1 MKYAY
6 VEDGVVKESNRV
18 LPINWKNVSNFNLL
32 DEATLKSYGWFPYR
46 FEPATI
52 PQNCI
57 GNGSSFEI
65 TDDEVIEIQLYR
77 EKSQSEIDSEINS
90 LWVSV
95 RQRRNIELKECDWT
109 QIPDSPLS
117 DEVKEQWKIYRQ
129 QLRDI
134 TLQNNPRNIDWPTP
148 PGQINE

>member
-32 DEATLKSYGWFPYR
+32 DEATLKSYGWFPYS

-95 RQRRNIELKECDWT
+95 RQRRNIELTECDWT

>member
-32 DEATLKSYGWFPYR
+32 DETALKSYGWFPYR

-52 PQNCI
+52 PSNCI

-65 TDDEVIEIQLYR
+65 NDYEVVETQLYR
-77 EKSQSEIDSEINS
+77 EKSQSEIDSELNS
-90 LWVSV
+90 LWSNI
-95 RQRRNIELKECDWT
+95 RYRRNIELKECDWT
-109 QIPDSPLS
+109 QLPDSSLS
-117 DEVKEQWKIYRQ
+117 EELKYKWAIYRQ
-129 QLRDI
+129 ELRDI
-134 TLQNNPRNIDWPTP
+134 TNYPSPDSVIWPSEP
-148 PGQINE
+148 I

>member
-6 VEDGVVKESNRV
+6 VEDSVVKESNRV

-57 GNGSSFEI
+57 SNGSRFEI
-65 TDDEVIEIQLYR
+65 TDDEVVEIQLYR
-77 EKSQSEIDSEINS
+77 ELSQSEIDSQIDS
-90 LWVSV
+90 LWNSI
-95 RQRRNIELKECDWT
+95 RYRRNAELKECDWT

-117 DEVKEQWKIYRQ
+117 EELKVEWKTYRQ
-129 QLRDI
+129 ALRDI
-134 TLQNNPRNIDWPTP
+134 TLQSDPYNIIWPTL
-148 PGQINE
+148 PGTPNV

>member
-32 DEATLKSYGWFPYR
+32 DETTLKSYGWFPYR

-52 PQNCI
+52 PSNCI

-65 TDDEVIEIQLYR
+65 TDDEVIETQLYR
-77 EKSQSEIDSEINS
+77 ELSQSEIDSEINS

-109 QIPDSPLS
+109 QISDSPLS

-129 QLRDI
+129 ELRDI
-134 TLQNNPRNIDWPTP
+134 TLQNNPRNINWPTH

>member
-32 DEATLKSYGWFPYR
+32 DETTLKSYGWFPYR

-52 PQNCI
+52 PSNCI

-65 TDDEVIEIQLYR
+65 TDDEVIETQLYR
-77 EKSQSEIDSEINS
+77 EKSQSEIDSELNS
-90 LWVSV
+90 LWSNI
-95 RQRRNIELKECDWT
+95 RYRRNAELKECDWT

-117 DEVKEQWKIYRQ
+117 EELKDEWKTYRQ
-129 QLRDI
+129 LLRDI
-134 TLQNNPRNIDWPTP
+134 TLQTDPYNIIWPT
-148 PGQINE
+148 ISETLNE